1 MEPQDQLCMFVQTT
15 VVLYSMTAFRFLCLS
30 HLLTVQVAHQGE
42 DVDDLS
48 KNFRHAVQI
57 WQMSEHIYEDE
68 WKAEARQR

>member
-42 DVDDLS
+42 DVDDL
-48 KNFRHAVQI
+48 
-57 WQMSEHIYEDE
+57 
-68 WKAEARQR
+68 